1 MPLSRRLRCSCRASR
16 SDALADVSAGIGG
29 NRACARPPGEH
40 AAITTT
46 PTRRGWPPTADA
58 EPQAGDP
65 QFLPESNLRFAL
77 SAPLI
82 ARVYLGDALSF
93 AVYAMASQPALY
105 ERIRAEADA
114 LLDNGDPDAD
124 AFTPDA
130 TDVTRRF
137 VMECMRMYPIVPI
150 SVRNVMKGCIVEDHE
165 IPVGTRIFIA
175 QAAAHYMPDVF
186 PEPFTFRIAERRR
199 ALSV

>member
-1 MPLSRRLRCSCRASR
+1 MIAS
-16 SDALADVSAGIGG
+16 
-29 NRACARPPGEH
+29 
-40 AAITTT
+40 
-46 PTRRGWPPTADA
+46 
-58 EPQAGDP
+58 
-65 QFLPESNLRFAL
+65 
-77 SAPLI
+77 
-82 ARVYLGDALSF
+82 VYLGDALSF

-130 TDVTRRF
+130 TDVTRPLRHG
-137 VMECMRMYPIVPI
+137 VHAHVPDRADI
-150 SVRNVMKGCIVEDHE
+150 GAQRDERLRRRGPRNPRGDAHLHH
-165 IPVGTRIFIA
+165 A